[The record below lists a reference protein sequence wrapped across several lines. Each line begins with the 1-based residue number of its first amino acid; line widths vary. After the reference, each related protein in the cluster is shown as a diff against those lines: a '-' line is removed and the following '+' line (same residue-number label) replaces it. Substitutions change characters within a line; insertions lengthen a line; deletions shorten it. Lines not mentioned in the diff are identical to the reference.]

1 MRKVVRV
8 IDAISEGAGKVGAVA
23 VIALILVLGVKVI
36 ARYVF
41 NTPTIWAYEMASMLG
56 VTVAYLAWAYTLRHH
71 GHVRVDVFYAR
82 WSRRR
87 QALVDVILTLLL
99 FFPLVLVL
107 VYFSADRLEFALS
120 VSERLIESNWY
131 PPAWP
136 IRTVMV
142 MGYFLLVLQG
152 IAQLTRDLHMLVRN
166 KEYD

>member
-8 IDAISEGAGKVGAVA
+8 IDSISEGAGKVGMVG

-36 ARYVF
+36 ARYIF

-56 VTVAYLAWAYTLRHH
+56 VFVAYIGWSYALRHH

-87 QALVDVILTLLL
+87 QAVVDVTLTLIM
-99 FFPLVLVL
+99 FFPIVLVL
-107 VYFSADRLEFALS
+107 TYFSTNRFLFALS
-120 VSERLIESNWY
+120 LGERLIESNWY

-136 IRTVMV
+136 IRAVMIV
-142 MGYFLLVLQG
+142 GFFLLTLQG
-152 IAQLTRDLHMLVRN
+152 IAQFTRDFYMLVRN

>member
-8 IDAISEGAGKVGAVA
+8 IDAISEGAGKVGSWA

-56 VTVAYLAWAYTLRHH
+56 VTVAYLAWSYTLRRH
-71 GHVRVDVFYAR
+71 GHVRVDVFYTR

-87 QALVDVILTLLL
+87 QALVDVTLTLLM
-99 FFPLVLVL
+99 FFPLALVL
-107 VYFSADRLEFALS
+107 TYFSVNRFLFS
-120 VSERLIESNWY
+120 VSLSERLIESNWY

-136 IRTVMV
+136 IRAVMIV
-142 MGYFLLVLQG
+142 GFFLLTLQG
-152 IAQLTRDLHMLVRN
+152 IAQFTRDFYVLVRN

>member
-8 IDAISEGAGKVGAVA
+8 IDAISDGAGNVGSWA

-41 NTPTIWAYEMASMLG
+41 NEPTIWSYEMASMLG
-56 VTVAYLAWAYTLRHH
+56 VGVAYIGWSYTLRRR
-71 GHVRVDVFYAR
+71 GHVRVDVFYMR

-99 FFPLVLVL
+99 FFPVVLVL
-107 VYFSADRLEFALS
+107 IYFSADRFLFSIAFH
-120 VSERLIESNWY
+120 ERLIESNWY

-136 IRTVMV
+136 IKAVMV
-142 MGYFLLVLQG
+142 VGFFLLALQG
-152 IAQLTRDLHMLVRN
+152 IAQFTRDFYVLVRN